1 MSRSEA
7 AVRAATISNFFV
19 RRLHRQCRVSLM
31 AADGMQDSDSDWRT
45 DDGGDSIEGQP
56 AWKRARRSS
65 PSSFRPASITAE
77 DAQLVADFGR
87 AVTSSCSQKASWV
100 ARRGKES
107 IFSAFQAI
115 LQQVSS
121 SLSFRGITVCITLHH
136 CKYQEIGD
144 RLSSSEEGKGSA
156 RGDVSGSAFNKI
168 LQNACG
174 FACAR
179 TRRKSFVRYRFCT
192 SIPSRRPHLFTT
204 STVGSIMLDTLHDEK
219 FGRIPFQATQPPNT
233 CQLLLASPP
242 HPKPTPMDRSNAPP
256 ASPAPARADTRA
268 RRQPLARAH
277 SQLRRQLALHGPP
290 LARPGR
296 PGELVPR
303 LPTPFP
309 PPPTLPPPLQV
320 DKSSQ
325 SVRRPSRRARG

>member
-1 MSRSEA
+1 
-7 AVRAATISNFFV
+7 
-19 RRLHRQCRVSLM
+19 M

-192 SIPSRRPHLFTT
+192 SIHEQTPAPVHHLDRRFNHARHIARREIRTNPIPSHATTQHL
-204 STVGSIMLDTLHDEK
+204 
-219 FGRIPFQATQPPNT
+219 
-233 CQLLLASPP
+233 
-242 HPKPTPMDRSNAPP
+242 PTPPRLPTAPQ
-256 ASPAPARADTRA
+256 ADPHGSQQRPPRLSRTRA
-268 RRQPLARAH
+268 RRHPRAPTAPRARAF
-277 SQLRRQLALHGPP
+277 AAPP
-290 LARPGR
+290 ATGSSRASAGSTRPTR
-296 PGELVPR
+296 
-303 LPTPFP
+303 
-309 PPPTLPPPLQV
+309 
-320 DKSSQ
+320 
-325 SVRRPSRRARG
+325 